1 MGYHWAGASGYR
13 EITFSVRPEPLE
25 MIGDLK
31 ANTQNVIYSDMWS
44 IKKKK
49 HLNKWI
55 QPCKKSFKWIVCHTH
70 IPNSWNNCAHLEIL
84 KKQIIVIAVH
94 TLQFRKDSFHFSVDD
109 HILLLS

>member
-49 HLNKWI
+49 T
-55 QPCKKSFKWIVCHTH
+55 FK
-70 IPNSWNNCAHLEIL
+70 
-84 KKQIIVIAVH
+84 
-94 TLQFRKDSFHFSVDD
+94 
-109 HILLLS
+109 